1 MWRHQIQS
9 RITALNSESFDIEGS
24 DNENVPPTF
33 ARAGGVP
40 ERPKGPD
47 CKSDGSA
54 FVGSNP
60 TPSTNQDRGLVRVS
74 RTWRVLFS
82 GRTSAFQADGAGSIP
97 ATRTSMR
104 VVGHVTKSNKAHI
117 AQAVEHFL
125 GKEEV
130 IGSNPIVSTIRL
142 LDADKPAPR
151 GALLLVSL
159 PMAADGTVRE

>member
-1 MWRHQIQS
+1 MG
-9 RITALNSESFDIEGS
+9 TFDIEGS

-60 TPSTNQDRGLVRVS
+60 TPSTNQDRGLVRLS

-104 VVGHVTKSNKAHI
+104 VVGHVTERNRAHI

-142 LDADKPAPR
+142 ENAAQISAGK
-151 GALLLVSL
+151 LVRIESS
-159 PMAADGTVRE
+159 PMAHDGTI

>member
-1 MWRHQIQS
+1 MAS
-9 RITALNSESFDIEGS
+9 RIDKVGLEV
-24 DNENVPPTF
+24 ENHSPKFTH
-33 ARAGGVP
+33 AGGVP

-60 TPSTNQDRGLVRVS
+60 TPSTIRGLGFVRAS
-74 RTWRVLFS
+74 QTRRVLFS

-97 ATRTSMR
+97 ATRTNSGVIG
-104 VVGHVTKSNKAHI
+104 VVTNRNRAHI

-142 LDADKPAPR
+142 VGTTQDNE
-151 GALLLVSL
+151 VSR
-159 PMAADGTVRE
+159 MRHVDND

>member
-1 MWRHQIQS
+1 MWRHQNRS
-9 RITALNSESFDIEGS
+9 RITGLKSGSFDIEGS
-24 DNENVPPTF
+24 DDENVPPTF
-33 ARAGGVP
+33 TRAGGVP

-60 TPSTNQDRGLVRVS
+60 TPSTNQDCGLVRVS

-104 VVGHVTKSNKAHI
+104 VVGHVAMSSRAHI

-142 LDADKPAPR
+142 VDAHQV
-151 GALLLVSL
+151 GAQRSVIAREL
-159 PMAADGTVRE
+159 PEGATRNS

>member
-1 MWRHQIQS
+1 M
-9 RITALNSESFDIEGS
+9 
-24 DNENVPPTF
+24 
-33 ARAGGVP
+33 
-40 ERPKGPD
+40 
-47 CKSDGSA
+47 
-54 FVGSNP
+54 
-60 TPSTNQDRGLVRVS
+60 
-74 RTWRVLFS
+74 WRVLFS

-142 LDADKPAPR
+142 LDADKVAPR
-151 GALLLVSL
+151 GALLLDSL
-159 PMAADGTVRE
+159 PMTADGTVRE